1 MVRPTVFVCR
11 GTSCRHHKGYDE
23 LRAAIGEV
31 ADLADVRCQRVCDG
45 PLLGAAIE
53 GSLEWF
59 CQMDSGKAQRQFI
72 DLVAGSWTRAPGFE
86 EAPREEALRPPALGA
101 ELRRSRDQGQDQQL

>member
-11 GTSCRHHKGYDE
+11 GTSCRHHKAYDE
-23 LRAAIGEV
+23 LRAAINEV
-31 ADLADVRCQRVCDG
+31 ADVADVRCQRVCDG
-45 PLLGAAIE
+45 PLVGAAIE

-72 DLVAGSWTRAPGFE
+72 DLIAGTGQVRPGLKK
-86 EAPREEALRPPALGA
+86 RRVKKRSGRLR
-101 ELRRSRDQGQDQQL
+101 